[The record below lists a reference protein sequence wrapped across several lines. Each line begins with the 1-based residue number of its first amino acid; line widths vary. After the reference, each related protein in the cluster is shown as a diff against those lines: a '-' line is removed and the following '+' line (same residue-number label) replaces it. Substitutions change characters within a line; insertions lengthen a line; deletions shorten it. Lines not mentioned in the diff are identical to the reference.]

1 MPTDRRSRD
10 QPVKSE
16 PLADAPDVA
25 GPAGPW
31 STLDRLFCADTCA
44 GFAAEFAAAE
54 ASPYAIDAFSRS
66 SDFGVPPFSVAV
78 A

>member
-1 MPTDRRSRD
+1 M
-10 QPVKSE
+10 
-16 PLADAPDVA
+16 
-25 GPAGPW
+25 
-31 STLDRLFCADTCA
+31 DTCA
-44 GFAAEFAAAE
+44 GFAAEFAAAD